1 MSKEIYTE
9 EQEPAMF
16 IKIEGNFVNVNKI
29 KRIWK
34 EDKKNQF
41 GKPNG
46 EYCLHVDMEKEYK
59 GVHITYQAGEE
70 RDETLKKVE
79 EQLRR
84 SNRLC

>member
-1 MSKEIYTE
+1 MSKEINTE

-16 IKIEGNFVNVNKI
+16 IKIEGSFVNVNKI

-46 EYCLHVDMEKEYK
+46 EYCLHVDMENEYK
-59 GVHITYQAGEE
+59 GLHTTYRVRSE
-70 RDETLKKVE
+70 RDEELEKVE

-84 SNRLC
+84 AKRLC